1 MADYYYIGTAKI
13 IGADRLILVK
23 TESGYLSEGNIVL
36 VNTGVLRTS
45 AEVICTSMV
54 KRGSKDEAIMNSIEP
69 AYEVDKIYHMYWE
82 NKEEENTDG
91 TEELE

>member
-1 MADYYYIGTAKI
+1 MDNYYHIGTAKI

-36 VNTGVLRTS
+36 VNTGVMRIS

-54 KRGSKDEAIMNSIEP
+54 KKGSKDEAIMNSIEP
-69 AYEVDKIYHMYWE
+69 AYEVDKIYHLSWE
-82 NKEEENTDG
+82 NKEEVSEDG
-91 TEELE
+91 N

>member
-1 MADYYYIGTAKI
+1 MNDYYYIGTAKI
-13 IGADRLILVK
+13 IGADRLVLVK

-69 AYEVDKIYHMYWE
+69 AYEVDKIYHLSWE
-82 NKEEENTDG
+82 KKEEESEDG
-91 TEELE
+91 N

>member
-1 MADYYYIGTAKI
+1 MDAYYHIGTAKI
-13 IGADRLILVK
+13 IGADRLILIK

-36 VNTGVLRTS
+36 VNTGVIRAA

-54 KRGSKDEAIMNSIEP
+54 RRGGKDEAIMNAIEP
-69 AYEVDKIYHMYWE
+69 AYEVDKIYHISWE
-82 NKEEENTDG
+82 KKEEENTDG

>member
-1 MADYYYIGTAKI
+1 MKDYYCIGTAKI

-36 VNTGVLRTS
+36 VNTGVLRTA

-54 KRGSKDEAIMNSIEP
+54 KRGSKDEKIMNSIEP
-69 AYEVDKIYHMYWE
+69 AYEVDKIYHLYWE
-82 NKEEENTDG
+82 DKEEEAEDG
-91 TEELE
+91 N

>member
-1 MADYYYIGTAKI
+1 MSDYYHIGTAKT

-54 KRGSKDEAIMNSIEP
+54 KKGSKDEAIMNSIEP
-69 AYEVDKIYHMYWE
+69 AYEVDKIYHLYWE
-82 NKEEENTDG
+82 NKEEVSEDG
-91 TEELE
+91 N

>member
-1 MADYYYIGTAKI
+1 MSDYYCIGTAKI

-23 TESGYLSEGNIVL
+23 TEAGYLSEGNIVL

-54 KRGSKDEAIMNSIEP
+54 KKGSKDEAIMNSIEP
-69 AYEVDKIYHMYWE
+69 AYEVDKIYHLSWE
-82 NKEEENTDG
+82 NKEEVSEDG
-91 TEELE
+91 N

>member
-1 MADYYYIGTAKI
+1 MDNYYYIGTAKI

-36 VNTGVLRTS
+36 VNTGVMRVS

-54 KRGSKDEAIMNSIEP
+54 KKGSKDEAIMNSIEP
-69 AYEVDKIYHMYWE
+69 AYEVDKIYHLSWE
-82 NKEEENTDG
+82 NKEEVSEDG
-91 TEELE
+91 N

>member
-1 MADYYYIGTAKI
+1 MNEYYYIGTAKI

-36 VNTGVLRTS
+36 VNTGVLRTA

-54 KRGSKDEAIMNSIEP
+54 RIGSKDETIMNSIEP
-69 AYEVDKIYHMYWE
+69 AYEVDKIYHISWE
-82 NKEEENTDG
+82 KKEEENTDG
-91 TEELE
+91 N

>member
-1 MADYYYIGTAKI
+1 MSDYYHIGTAKI

-36 VNTGVLRTS
+36 VNTGVLRTT
-45 AEVICTSMV
+45 ADVICTSMV

-69 AYEVDKIYHMYWE
+69 A
-82 NKEEENTDG
+82 
-91 TEELE
+91 